1 MEKKETSTPYTY
13 TRDTVMTLKLV
24 VRAKLLDPSNIS
36 TQVSRKGEGK
46 RRTRQASSE
55 ERNLGHLLIKGEKS
69 ARRTPIGVDDRHEL
83 QNRTVDVLPFVKV
96 FRARV

>member
-24 VRAKLLDPSNIS
+24 VRIKLLDPSNIS

-46 RRTRQASSE
+46 RTRQASSG